1 MIANGKVSVDAVS
14 LVPVEKQEIFNPLV
28 VSLLNFEAFRL
39 IPHDKARVVIL
50 KAVVGSLKKV
60 LNSGGERLCSSLKL
74 SLSDLNS
81 LFDWILR
88 SSEEEL
94 NQFFA
99 RWFQF
104 ELDAYET
111 DLRQIE
117 QLVENLDNFR
127 KQVLVDNSYYLN
139 EFLLFLQGLLDTG
152 ESGIFSAPRV
162 ESEFLGEALDR
173 LKALEGKYRIYTSS
187 NVERYQTFKH
197 LSQSGYDFG
206 LQSSFTEVPFHNFLN
221 LRFFRS
227 LRSLP
232 PPEVKGFLCRYFK
245 FLTSLL
251 HPDRFYKDS
260 GYKDDKTSQEVIS
273 NAFDFALKKYSEICD
288 CREDQVLSLH
298 SELEALESFPLG
310 RTMLDQI
317 DNSRKKVRELED
329 FIQSATRFRKLLV
342 AFSMILYQFRLEND
356 SQKIQTTGRYR
367 RIVPCPSQDI
377 LRGRRK
383 VQSYLDTMRS
393 YSCLTPLTELITQ
406 NRELLKML
414 TCLTCVI
421 DAARVHGTVPEA
433 KVLRLYFHED
443 GKVFFEVNPNLAP
456 SATRSPTF
464 HFGWLVGFCPFD
476 VATRVMK
483 SQEFSDGSNLI
494 PTPDGLKRADG
505 ADRIL
510 IDVPPHLLQ
519 YVCGRI
525 ENSKRWSSKRVLDNP
540 DRWPWALIISPYF
553 KYGFALLGLKFFAT
567 DSPG

>member
-1 MIANGKVSVDAVS
+1 MIANCKLSVDEVS

-28 VSLLNFEAFRL
+28 VSLLNFEAFRR
-39 IPHDKARVVIL
+39 IYRDKARVEML

-60 LNSGGERLCSSLKL
+60 LNSGGEGLCSSLKL

-94 NQFFA
+94 NQFLA

-127 KQVLVDNSYYLN
+127 KQVMVDNSYYLN
-139 EFLLFLQGLLDTG
+139 KFLLFLQGLLDTG
-152 ESGIFSAPRV
+152 ETCSFSAPKV
-162 ESEFLGEALDR
+162 ESEFLSEALDR
-173 LKALEGKYRIYTSS
+173 LKALEEKYRIYTSS

-232 PPEVKGFLCRYFK
+232 PLEVKGFLCRYFK

-251 HPDRFYKDS
+251 HPDRFYKDW
-260 GYKDDKTSQEVIS
+260 GYKNDKTSQEVIS

-288 CREDQVLSLH
+288 CREDQVLSLL
-298 SELEALESFPLG
+298 SELEAVEFFPLG

-356 SQKIQTTGRYR
+356 SQKKIQTSGRN
-367 RIVPCPSQDI
+367 ISQDI
-377 LRGRRK
+377 LRGRRE
-383 VQSYLDTMRS
+383 VQSYVDTIRS
-393 YSCLTPLTELITQ
+393 YSGLTPLTELIHQ

-414 TCLTCVI
+414 TGLTYVI
-421 DAARVHGTVPEA
+421 DAARVHGLVPEA
-433 KVLRLYFHED
+433 KVLRLYFHQG
-443 GKVFFEVNPNLAP
+443 GKIFFEVNPNLAP

-464 HFGWLVGFCPFD
+464 HFGWLVGFCAID
-476 VATRVMK
+476 VAIHVME

-494 PTPDGLKRADG
+494 PTPDGSKRADG
-505 ADRIL
+505 ADLIL
-510 IDVPPHLLQ
+510 IDVPPHLLE
-519 YVCGRI
+519 YVCRRI

-540 DRWPWALIISPYF
+540 ERWPWALIISPYF
-553 KYGFALLGLKFFAT
+553 KYGFALLGLKHFGT